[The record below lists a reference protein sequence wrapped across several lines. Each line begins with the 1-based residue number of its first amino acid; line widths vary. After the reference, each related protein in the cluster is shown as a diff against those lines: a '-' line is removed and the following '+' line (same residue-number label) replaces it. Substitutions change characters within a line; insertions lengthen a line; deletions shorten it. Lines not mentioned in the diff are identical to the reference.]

1 MQHSWLELVPMETAS
16 FGEVWEGRVVEGRF
30 PLLKRLGGTENCGLY
45 LTVLQ
50 GLHEAIIQLISTEDA
65 QAETDI
71 AQWTFAQSLSHPNLA
86 KVLAA
91 GRCVIDGKNL
101 VYVVGEPSSTNLAK
115 TIENGRLE
123 AGQAKEIFN
132 PIVDALEY
140 LHSHGVVHG
149 HLSPS
154 NIHFAGSN
162 PRLLLTDLLIAGPVK
177 RSISPAGNHDA
188 PELRRGEATAAAD
201 TWSLGATIWEAMTQ
215 APPSWDLW
223 RDEEPEVPASLPSP
237 FREIVQEC
245 LRADPLRRCTLAS
258 VKERLS
264 ADNAMPLS
272 EGSIPLTVEKPIID
286 DPGVDRTL
294 SAQAAIAAEEVAVT
308 YLPAPRFSEPDEVEK
323 ESSSETALFSG
334 TLTHFEDAH
343 LPRSRVAPYAII
355 VLAVIAIGA
364 VWLVREHQAGASST
378 VAEKSAMT
386 TPATQNEATA
396 PASLAPEGMQP
407 PQTEPT
413 TGVADSQQQAKDAPQ
428 AQPAAPATQT
438 KGVSQ
443 PESGPQPTQ
452 SEVKP
457 QAEKHDESA
466 VNQPVPLQ
474 PVSVDREPTHENLEG
489 TVEKRIMPAVSPGA
503 REGMT
508 RPVEVLIRVSVNRD
522 GKVLDAAYVVPG
534 PGNYFARV
542 AQRAALSWKFK
553 PPVQN
558 GEPERSVWMLKFSFE
573 RKGTEASATAQED

>member
-16 FGEVWEGRVVEGRF
+16 FGELWEGRVVEGRF

-50 GLHEAIIQLISTEDA
+50 GMHEAIIQLISTEDA

-123 AGQAKEIFN
+123 AAQAKEIFH

-177 RSISPAGNHDA
+177 RSISQAGNYDA

-245 LRADPLRRCTLAS
+245 LRVDPQRRCTLAS
-258 VKERLS
+258 VRERLS

-272 EGSIPLTVEKPIID
+272 EGSIPATVDRPIID

-294 SAQAAIAAEEVAVT
+294 PAEAAIVAEEVST
-308 YLPAPRFSEPDEVEK
+308 NLPAPRFSAPEEIETEASPEP
-323 ESSSETALFSG
+323 ALFSG

-343 LPRSRVAPYAII
+343 LPRSRAVPYAIV
-355 VLAVIAIGA
+355 VLVLIAVGA
-364 VWLVREHQAGASST
+364 VWFVRKHQAGTSST
-378 VAEKSAMT
+378 VADKSAMSA
-386 TPATQNEATA
+386 PATQKEATA
-396 PASLAPEGMQP
+396 PASPTPEGMQP
-407 PQTEPT
+407 AQTEPA
-413 TGVADSQQQAKDAPQ
+413 TGVADSQQQPKDTPQ
-428 AQPAAPATQT
+428 APAAPATQT
-438 KGVSQ
+438 KGISQ
-443 PESGPQPTQ
+443 PESAAQPSQ
-452 SEVKP
+452 SDVTP
-457 QAEKHDESA
+457 QAEKHGESA
-466 VNQPVPLQ
+466 ATQPVPHQ
-474 PVSVDREPTHENLEG
+474 PVSVDREPTGENVQG

-503 REGMT
+503 REGMR

-542 AQRAALSWKFK
+542 AQRAALLWKFK

-558 GEPERSVWMLKFSFE
+558 GEPERSVWMLKFNFE
-573 RKGTEASATAQED
+573 RTGTEATATAQED